1 MFDAMVNE
9 FSSAVMDRLFQTAQ
23 TGDIEELLQLLERN
37 PLILHQVPL
46 ICAQNPLHFAS
57 AVGHL
62 DFTKKIL
69 ELKPEFARQVNADG
83 YSPMHLA
90 SGCGHIQIAREMIR
104 IDSNICRLVGKEGA
118 TPLHLAVLGGRVD
131 LISEILANCEECIE
145 DETVQKE
152 TALHL
157 AVKSFQLE
165 SLRVLLD
172 WNRQMGKED
181 ILNRKD
187 EHGNTALHLAI
198 WKKQRQASLI
208 FAVVLL
214 LGNNSRTLEVN
225 AVNKSG
231 LTALD
236 LLLIFPSEA
245 GDREI
250 QEILQGAGALKA
262 QDLTLDDTTFTSST
276 NDPSVNDHSKDLID
290 YFRFHSGRDSPSD
303 VRSALLVI
311 AVLVATATY
320 QVGISPPG
328 SVWQDDS
335 QGHLAGTSVL
345 GTHDLTSFILL
356 VSCNSIGF
364 NVSAYMIAKLTA
376 KFPLQTELQ
385 ICLLALYITFN
396 VAVTATSPKGARVFS
411 NVFTSVLPTAVPVCC
426 GLLRKYEVFKRIRGI
441 FRKF

>member
-1 MFDAMVNE
+1 MFDAMVKE

-23 TGDIEELLQLLERN
+23 TGDIEELHQFLARD
-37 PLILHQVPL
+37 PLILHQIPL

-57 AVGHL
+57 AAGHL
-62 DFTKKIL
+62 DFAKKIL
-69 ELKPEFARQVNADG
+69 ELKPEFDRQVNAEG

-104 IDSNICRLVGKEGA
+104 IDSNICRLAGKEGA

-131 LISEILANCEECIE
+131 LISEMLSNCEGCIE
-145 DETVQKE
+145 DVTVQKE

-165 SLRVLLD
+165 SLRVFLD
-172 WNRQMGKED
+172 WTGQMDREE

-187 EHGNTALHLAI
+187 EHGNTVLHLAV
-198 WKKQRQASLI
+198 WKKQRQA
-208 FAVVLL
+208 VDLL
-214 LGNNSRTLEVN
+214 LENNSRTLEVN

-262 QDLTLDDTTFTSST
+262 QDLNLHDTTFTSST
-276 NDPSVNDHSKDLID
+276 HDPLVNDHSKDLVD

-320 QVGISPPG
+320 QVGISPP
-328 SVWQDDS
+328 
-335 QGHLAGTSVL
+335 
-345 GTHDLTSFILL
+345 

-364 NVSAYMIAKLTA
+364 NVSAYMIAKLTS

-411 NVFTSVLPTAVPVCC
+411 NVFASVLPTAVPVCC
-426 GLLRKYEVFKRIRGI
+426 GLLRRYKVFKHIKGM
-441 FRKF
+441 FRKFRQECCSGVL

>member
-1 MFDAMVNE
+1 
-9 FSSAVMDRLFQTAQ
+9 MDRLFHAAQ
-23 TGDIEELLQLLERN
+23 TGDIEELHQLLARN

-57 AVGHL
+57 AAGHL
-62 DFTKKIL
+62 DFAEKIL
-69 ELKPEFARQVNADG
+69 EMKPEFARQVNAEG

-104 IDSNICRLVGKEGA
+104 IDSNICRLEGKEGT

-131 LISEILANCEECIE
+131 LIIEMLANCEGCIE
-145 DETVQKE
+145 DVTVQKD

-165 SLRVLLD
+165 SLQVLLD
-172 WNRQMGKED
+172 WTRQMDKEE

-187 EHGNTALHLAI
+187 EHGNTILHLAI
-198 WKKQRQASLI
+198 WKKQRK
-208 FAVVLL
+208 AVDLL
-214 LGNNSRTLEVN
+214 LRNNSRTLEVN
-225 AVNKSG
+225 AINNSG
-231 LTALD
+231 LTARD

-262 QDLTLDDTTFTSST
+262 QELTFHHTTFTTST
-276 NDPSVNDHSKDLID
+276 DGPSVNIHSEDLVE

-311 AVLVATATY
+311 TVLVATATY

-328 SVWQDDS
+328 NVWQDDS

-345 GTHDLTSFILL
+345 GTHDLISYIIL
-356 VSCNSIGF
+356 VSCNAIGF
-364 NVSAYMIAKLTA
+364 NVSLYAIATLTA

-385 ICLLALYITFN
+385 ICLLALYVTFN
-396 VAVTATSPKGARVFS
+396 VAVSAISPKSAKTFTA
-411 NVFTSVLPTAVPVCC
+411 VFTSVTSTIIPLCF
-426 GLLRKYEVFKRIRGI
+426 GLLRKFRVFERMRRISCI
-441 FRKF
+441 FGREC

>member
-1 MFDAMVNE
+1 
-9 FSSAVMDRLFQTAQ
+9 MDRLFHAAQ
-23 TGDIEELLQLLERN
+23 TGDIEELHQLLARN

-46 ICAQNPLHFAS
+46 ICSQNPLHFAS
-57 AVGHL
+57 AAGHL
-62 DFTKKIL
+62 DFAKKIL
-69 ELKPEFARQVNADG
+69 ELKPEFARQVNAEG

-104 IDSNICRLVGKEGA
+104 IDSNICRLEGKEGT

-131 LISEILANCEECIE
+131 LIIEMLAYCEGCIE
-145 DETVQKE
+145 DVTVQKE

-172 WNRQMGKED
+172 WTRQMDKEE

-187 EHGNTALHLAI
+187 EHGNTILHLAI
-198 WKKQRQASLI
+198 WKKQRKASLI
-208 FAVVLL
+208 FMK
-214 LGNNSRTLEVN
+214 TLEVN
-225 AVNKSG
+225 AINNSG

-262 QDLTLDDTTFTSST
+262 QELTLHNTTFTTST
-276 NDPSVNDHSKDLID
+276 NDPSVNNHSEDLIE

-311 AVLVATATY
+311 TVLVATATY
-320 QVGISPPG
+320 QAGISPPG
-328 SVWQDDS
+328 SVWQDDG

-345 GTHDLTSFILL
+345 GTHDLNSYIIL
-356 VSCNSIGF
+356 VSCNAIGF
-364 NVSAYMIAKLTA
+364 NVSLYAIATLTA

-385 ICLLALYITFN
+385 ICLFALYVTFN
-396 VAVTATSPKGARVFS
+396 VAVSATSPKSTKTFTA
-411 NVFTSVLPTAVPVCC
+411 VFTSVTSTIIPLCC
-426 GLLRKYEVFKRIRGI
+426 GLLRKF
-441 FRKF
+441 